1 LSGLFYFY
9 PTSNYNMKKT
19 FLFLILLFP
28 LFAMSQIADS
38 LKREVKLQG
47 AINFRD
53 IGGYKTKDGKEVKW
67 GKIYR
72 SAEINRLTVTD
83 LEKLEALKIH
93 YVLDFRGP
101 AEVAAGADKVPNTAI
116 RISLPAGSED
126 VGDRSKMFKS
136 MSVATVGDSIML
148 PFYSNIDAYPKRYK
162 PMFEALINNSND
174 SALVYHCT
182 AGKDRT
188 GIATAL
194 ILYALGVD
202 EQTIM
207 NDYLATNYYRQSDN
221 GRMRK
226 MLMDNY
232 HMKEAVVDDVLGVKE
247 IYLKTSFEAINKK
260 YGSIEKFLK
269 SEMGLNKSA
278 IKKLK
283 KKYTA

>member
-1 LSGLFYFY
+1 MFAQAYIVLK
-9 PTSNYNMKKT
+9 NVIMKKYI
-19 FLFLILLFP
+19 LFFIVLVPII
-28 LFAMSQIADS
+28 SYCQITDS

-67 GKIYR
+67 GKIFR
-72 SAEINRLTVTD
+72 SAEINRLTTSD
-83 LEKLEALKIH
+83 LEKLASLKIH

-101 AEVAAGADKVPNTAI
+101 AEVAAGADKIPNTSI
-116 RISLPAGSED
+116 RISLPAGSEE
-126 VGDRSKMFKS
+126 VGDKSKMFKS
-136 MSVATVGDSIML
+136 MSTATVGDSIML
-148 PFYSNIDAYPKRYK
+148 PFYSNIDAFPKRYK
-162 PMFEALINNSND
+162 PMFEALLNNSND

-202 EQTIM
+202 EQTIK

-221 GRMRK
+221 VRMRK

-232 HMKEAVVDDVLGVKE
+232 HLKEAVVDDVLGVKE
-247 IYLKTSFEAINKK
+247 IYLKATFDAIQNK
-260 YGSIEKFLK
+260 YGSVDKFLQ
-269 SEMGLNKSA
+269 SEMGLNKSNL
-278 IKKLK
+278 KKLRQK
-283 KKYTA
+283 FLN

>member
-1 LSGLFYFY
+1 MFMKNLVILFV
-9 PTSNYNMKKT
+9 
-19 FLFLILLFP
+19 LIFP
-28 LFAMSQIADS
+28 ILGFCQIADS
-38 LKREVKLQG
+38 VQREVKLQG

-83 LEKLEALKIH
+83 LDKLAGLKIH
-93 YVLDFRGP
+93 YILDFRGP
-101 AEVAAGADKVPNTAI
+101 AEVAAGADKIPASAI
-116 RISLPAGSED
+116 RISLPAGSEE

-136 MSVATVGDSIML
+136 MSTATVGDSIML
-148 PFYSNIDAYPKRYK
+148 PFYSNIDAFPKRYK
-162 PMFEALINNSND
+162 PMFEALINNADD
-174 SALVYHCT
+174 SSLVYHCT

-247 IYLKTSFEAINKK
+247 MYLKATFDAITNK
-260 YGSIEKFLK
+260 YGSINVFLQK
-269 SEMGLNKSA
+269 EMGLDKSTL
-278 IKKLK
+278 KKLRR
-283 KKYTA
+283 KYLS

>member
-1 LSGLFYFY
+1 MIVAL
-9 PTSNYNMKKT
+9 
-19 FLFLILLFP
+19 P
-28 LFAMSQIADS
+28 LYSICQIADS

-72 SAEINRLTVTD
+72 SAEISRLTNSD
-83 LEKLEALKIH
+83 LEKLEAMKIH

-101 AEVAAGADKVPNTAI
+101 AEVAAGADKVPNAAI
-116 RISLPAGSED
+116 RISLPAGSEE

-136 MSVATVGDSIML
+136 MSTATEGDSIML

-162 PMFEALINNSND
+162 PMFEALINNAND

-207 NDYLATNYYRQSDN
+207 SDYLATNYYRKSDN

-226 MLMDNY
+226 MLIDTY
-232 HMKEAVVDDVLGVKE
+232 HINEAVVDDVLGVKE
-247 IYLKTSFEAINKK
+247 TYLKATFQAITNK
-260 YGSIEKFLK
+260 YGSINNFLK
-269 SEMGLNKSA
+269 SEMGLNKSS

-283 KKYTA
+283 KKYLA

>member
-1 LSGLFYFY
+1 MFAQAYIVLK
-9 PTSNYNMKKT
+9 NVIMKKYI
-19 FLFLILLFP
+19 LFFIVLVPII
-28 LFAMSQIADS
+28 SYCQITDS

-67 GKIYR
+67 GKIFR
-72 SAEINRLTVTD
+72 SAEINRLTTSD
-83 LEKLEALKIH
+83 LEKLASLKIH

-101 AEVAAGADKVPNTAI
+101 AEVAAGADKIPNTSI
-116 RISLPAGSED
+116 RISLPAGSEE
-126 VGDRSKMFKS
+126 VGDKSKMFKS
-136 MSVATVGDSIML
+136 MSTATVGDSIML
-148 PFYSNIDAYPKRYK
+148 PFYSNIDAFPKRYK
-162 PMFEALINNSND
+162 PMFEALLNNSND

-202 EQTIM
+202 EQTIK

-221 GRMRK
+221 VRMRK

-232 HMKEAVVDDVLGVKE
+232 HLKEAVVDDVLGVKE
-247 IYLKTSFEAINKK
+247 IYLIATFDAIQNK
-260 YGSIEKFLK
+260 YGSVDKFLQ
-269 SEMGLNKSA
+269 SEMGLNKSNL
-278 IKKLK
+278 KKLRQK
-283 KKYTA
+283 FLN

>member
-1 LSGLFYFY
+1 
-9 PTSNYNMKKT
+9 MKKT
-19 FLFLILLFP
+19 ILLLIVILP
-28 LFAMSQIADS
+28 LFAISQITDS

-72 SAEINRLTVTD
+72 SAEINHLTPED
-83 LEKLEALKIH
+83 IEKLEALKIH

-101 AEVAAGADKVPNTAI
+101 SEVAAGADKVPNTAI
-116 RISLPAGSED
+116 RISLPAGSEN
-126 VGDRSKMFKS
+126 VGDKSKMFKS
-136 MSVATVGDSIML
+136 MATATEGDSIML
-148 PFYSNIDAYPKRYK
+148 PFYSNIESYSKRYK
-162 PMFEALINNSND
+162 PMFDALINNSDD

-202 EQTIM
+202 EQIIIS
-207 NDYLATNYYRQSDN
+207 DYLATNFYRKSDN

-226 MLMDNY
+226 MLMDTY
-232 HMKEAVVDDVLGVKE
+232 HMNELVVDDVLGVKE
-247 IYLKTSFEAINKK
+247 SYLKATFQAITNK
-260 YGSIEKFLK
+260 YGSINNFLQ
-269 SEMGLNKSA
+269 SEMGLTKSA

-283 KKYTA
+283 KKYLA

>member
-1 LSGLFYFY
+1 
-9 PTSNYNMKKT
+9 MKKYI
-19 FLFLILLFP
+19 LFFIVLVPII
-28 LFAMSQIADS
+28 SCCQITDS
-38 LKREVKLQG
+38 LNREVKLQG

-53 IGGYKTKDGKEVKW
+53 IGGYKTKEGKQVKW

-72 SAEINRLTVTD
+72 SAEINRLTTSD
-83 LEKLEALKIH
+83 LEKLASLKIH

-101 AEVAAGADKVPNTAI
+101 AEVAAGADKIPNTSI
-116 RISLPAGSED
+116 RISLPAGSEE
-126 VGDRSKMFKS
+126 VGDKSKMFKS
-136 MSVATVGDSIML
+136 MSTATVGDSIML
-148 PFYSNIDAYPKRYK
+148 PFYSNIDAFPKRYK
-162 PMFEALINNSND
+162 PMFEALLNNSSD

-232 HMKEAVVDDVLGVKE
+232 HLKEAVVDDVLGVKE
-247 IYLKTSFEAINKK
+247 IYLKATFDAIQNK
-260 YGSIEKFLK
+260 YGSVDKFLQ
-269 SEMGLNKSA
+269 SEMGLNKSNL
-278 IKKLK
+278 KKLRQK
-283 KKYTA
+283 FLN

>member
-1 LSGLFYFY
+1 MFAQAYIVLK
-9 PTSNYNMKKT
+9 NVIMKKYI
-19 FLFLILLFP
+19 LFFIVLVPII
-28 LFAMSQIADS
+28 SYCQITDS

-67 GKIYR
+67 GKIFR
-72 SAEINRLTVTD
+72 SAEINRLTTSD
-83 LEKLEALKIH
+83 LEKLASLKIH

-101 AEVAAGADKVPNTAI
+101 AEVAAGADKIPNTSI
-116 RISLPAGSED
+116 RISLPAGSEE
-126 VGDRSKMFKS
+126 VGDKSKMFKS
-136 MSVATVGDSIML
+136 MSTATVGDSIML
-148 PFYSNIDAYPKRYK
+148 PFYSNIHAFPKRYK
-162 PMFEALINNSND
+162 PMFEALLNNSSD

-232 HMKEAVVDDVLGVKE
+232 HLKEAVVDDVLGVKE
-247 IYLKTSFEAINKK
+247 IYLKATFDAIQNK
-260 YGSIEKFLK
+260 YGSVDKFLQ
-269 SEMGLNKSA
+269 SEMGLNKSNL
-278 IKKLK
+278 KKLRQK
-283 KKYTA
+283 FLN

>member
-1 LSGLFYFY
+1 MKTYF
-9 PTSNYNMKKT
+9 S
-19 FLFLILLFP
+19 LLVMFFP
-28 LFAMSQIADS
+28 FFAISQIADS

-53 IGGYKTKDGKEVKW
+53 IGGYKTKDCKEVKW

-72 SAEINRLTVTD
+72 SAEINRLTAAD

-101 AEVAAGADKVPNTAI
+101 AEVAAGPDKLPNTAI

-126 VGDRSKMFKS
+126 VGNRSKMFQS

-162 PMFEALINNSND
+162 PMFDALINNSND
-174 SALVYHCT
+174 SSLVYHCT

-247 IYLKTSFEAINKK
+247 LYLKATFEAITKI
-260 YGSIEKFLK
+260 YGSIDNYLEI
-269 SEMGLNKSA
+269 EMGLNKKA
-278 IKKLK
+278 LKKLK
-283 KKYTA
+283 RKYLN

>member
-1 LSGLFYFY
+1 MFAHAYVVLK
-9 PTSNYNMKKT
+9 NVIMKKYI
-19 FLFLILLFP
+19 LFFIVLVPII
-28 LFAMSQIADS
+28 SYCQITDS

-67 GKIYR
+67 GKIFR
-72 SAEINRLTVTD
+72 SAEINRLTATD
-83 LEKLEALKIH
+83 LEKLASLKIH

-101 AEVAAGADKVPNTAI
+101 AEVAAGADKIPNTAI
-116 RISLPAGSED
+116 RISLPAGSEE
-126 VGDRSKMFKS
+126 VGDKSKMFKS
-136 MSVATVGDSIML
+136 MTTSTVGDSIML
-148 PFYSNIDAYPKRYK
+148 PFYSNIDAFPKRYK
-162 PMFEALINNSND
+162 PMFEALLNNSND

-202 EQTIM
+202 EQTIK

-232 HMKEAVVDDVLGVKE
+232 HLKEAVVDDVLGVKE
-247 IYLKTSFEAINKK
+247 IYLKATFDAIQNK
-260 YGSIEKFLK
+260 YGSVDKFLQ
-269 SEMGLNKSA
+269 SEMGLNKSNL
-278 IKKLK
+278 KKLRQK
-283 KKYTA
+283 FLN

>member
-1 LSGLFYFY
+1 
-9 PTSNYNMKKT
+9 
-19 FLFLILLFP
+19 
-28 LFAMSQIADS
+28 
-38 LKREVKLQG
+38 
-47 AINFRD
+47 
-53 IGGYKTKDGKEVKW
+53 
-67 GKIYR
+67 
-72 SAEINRLTVTD
+72 
-83 LEKLEALKIH
+83 
-93 YVLDFRGP
+93 
-101 AEVAAGADKVPNTAI
+101 
-116 RISLPAGSED
+116 
-126 VGDRSKMFKS
+126 
-136 MSVATVGDSIML
+136 
-148 PFYSNIDAYPKRYK
+148 
-162 PMFEALINNSND
+162 MFEALINNSND

-247 IYLKTSFEAINKK
+247 IYLKTTFEAINKK

>member
-1 LSGLFYFY
+1 
-9 PTSNYNMKKT
+9 MKKYI
-19 FLFLILLFP
+19 LFFIVLVPII
-28 LFAMSQIADS
+28 SYCQITDS

-67 GKIYR
+67 GKIFR
-72 SAEINRLTVTD
+72 SAEINRLTATD
-83 LEKLEALKIH
+83 LEKLASLKIH

-101 AEVAAGADKVPNTAI
+101 AEVAAGADKIPNTAI
-116 RISLPAGSED
+116 RISLPAGSEE
-126 VGDRSKMFKS
+126 VGDKSKMFKS
-136 MSVATVGDSIML
+136 MTTSTVGDSIML
-148 PFYSNIDAYPKRYK
+148 PFYSNIDAFPKRYK
-162 PMFEALINNSND
+162 PMFEALLNNSND

-202 EQTIM
+202 EQTIK

-221 GRMRK
+221 VRMRK

-232 HMKEAVVDDVLGVKE
+232 HLKEAVVDDVLGVKE
-247 IYLKTSFEAINKK
+247 IYLKATFDAIQNK
-260 YGSIEKFLK
+260 YGSVDKFLQ
-269 SEMGLNKSA
+269 SEMGLNKSNL
-278 IKKLK
+278 KKLRQK
-283 KKYTA
+283 FLN

>member
-1 LSGLFYFY
+1 MFAQAYVVLK
-9 PTSNYNMKKT
+9 NVIMKKYI
-19 FLFLILLFP
+19 LFFIVLVPII
-28 LFAMSQIADS
+28 SYCQITDS

-53 IGGYKTKDGKEVKW
+53 IGGYKTKDCKEVKW
-67 GKIYR
+67 GKIFR
-72 SAEINRLTVTD
+72 SAEINRLTATD
-83 LEKLEALKIH
+83 LEKLASLKIH

-101 AEVAAGADKVPNTAI
+101 AEVATGADKIPNTAI
-116 RISLPAGSED
+116 RISLPAGSEE
-126 VGDRSKMFKS
+126 VGDKSKMFKS
-136 MSVATVGDSIML
+136 MTTATVGDSIML
-148 PFYSNIDAYPKRYK
+148 PFYSNIDAFPKRYK
-162 PMFEALINNSND
+162 PMFEALLNNSND

-221 GRMRK
+221 VRMRK

-232 HMKEAVVDDVLGVKE
+232 HLKEAVVDDVLGVKE
-247 IYLKTSFEAINKK
+247 IYLKATFDAIQNK
-260 YGSIEKFLK
+260 YGSVDKFLQ
-269 SEMGLNKSA
+269 SEMGLNKSNL
-278 IKKLK
+278 KKLRQK
-283 KKYTA
+283 FLN

>member
-1 LSGLFYFY
+1 MFAQAYVVLK
-9 PTSNYNMKKT
+9 NVIMKKYI
-19 FLFLILLFP
+19 LFFIVLVPII
-28 LFAMSQIADS
+28 SYCQITDS

-67 GKIYR
+67 GKIFR
-72 SAEINRLTVTD
+72 SAEINRLTTTD
-83 LEKLEALKIH
+83 LEKLASLKIH

-101 AEVAAGADKVPNTAI
+101 AEVAAGADKIPNTAI
-116 RISLPAGSED
+116 RISLPAGSEE
-126 VGDRSKMFKS
+126 VGDKSKMFKS
-136 MSVATVGDSIML
+136 MTTATVGDSIML
-148 PFYSNIDAYPKRYK
+148 PFYSNIDAFPKRYK
-162 PMFEALINNSND
+162 PMFEALLNNSND

-221 GRMRK
+221 VRMRK

-232 HMKEAVVDDVLGVKE
+232 HLKEAVVDDVLGVKE
-247 IYLKTSFEAINKK
+247 IYLKATFDAIQNK
-260 YGSIEKFLK
+260 YGSVDKFLQ
-269 SEMGLNKSA
+269 SEMGLNKSNL
-278 IKKLK
+278 KKLRQK
-283 KKYTA
+283 FLN

>member
-1 LSGLFYFY
+1 
-9 PTSNYNMKKT
+9 MKKIF
-19 FLFLILLFP
+19 FLFVVLIP
-28 LFAMSQIADS
+28 IISICQIADS
-38 LKREVKLQG
+38 SKREVKLQG

-72 SAEINRLTVTD
+72 SAEINRLTATD
-83 LEKLEALKIH
+83 LAKLESLKIH

-101 AEVAAGADKVPNTAI
+101 AEVAAGADKVPNTAT

-136 MSVATVGDSIML
+136 MTTATVGDSIML
-148 PFYSNIDAYPKRYK
+148 PFYSNIDAFPKRYK
-162 PMFEALINNSND
+162 PMFEALLNNSND

-202 EQTIM
+202 EQTIK

-221 GRMRK
+221 VRMRK

-232 HMKEAVVDDVLGVKE
+232 HLKEAVVDDVLGVKE
-247 IYLKTSFEAINKK
+247 IYLKATFDAINKK
-260 YGSIEKFLK
+260 YGSIDQFLK
-269 SEMGLNKSA
+269 TEMGLNKSTL
-278 IKKLK
+278 KKLK
-283 KKYTA
+283 KKYLS